1 MARIFEAGRAYIR
14 RDNRCSG
21 VLTLTSETSLLV
33 DTFPLWDPL
42 FGLAYSL
49 TGRYLGD
56 EEDSDLDLIQ
66 DYLFP
71 EDLKVIETEPIWG

>member
-14 RDNRCSG
+14 RNNSCSG
-21 VLTLTSETSLLV
+21 VLTLTPETSLLV
-33 DTFPLWDPL
+33 NAFPLWDPL

-56 EEDSDLDLIQ
+56 EEDSDLDLIP
-66 DYLFP
+66 DDLFQ
-71 EDLKVIETEPIWG
+71 EWLQAIEAEPIWV